1 MITITSN
8 INQVVARL
16 KAYEARIPTK
26 LKMLAERLAEYG
38 KVSIAAGFSAAAY
51 DGDSSFSVNVVETA
65 NGCSVV
71 VNGQAVAFIEFG
83 AGVRYGYGYP
93 GVRPPGIVGIGEYG
107 QGQGANLDGWY
118 FGEGI
123 HTYGNQPYAPIYYT
137 AKELRAKILT
147 IAEGVFA

>member
-8 INQVVARL
+8 INQVIARL
-16 KAYEARIPTK
+16 KAYEARIPTRLK
-26 LKMLAERLAEYG
+26 LLAERLAQYG

-51 DGDSSFSVNVVETA
+51 DGDQTFSVNVVETA
-65 NGCSVV
+65 TGCSVV

-93 GVRPPGIVGIGEYG
+93 GVRPAGIVGIGEYG
-107 QGQGANLDGWY
+107 YGQGANLDGWT

-123 HTYGNQPYAPIYYT
+123 HTYGNAPYAPIYYA

-147 IAEGVFA
+147 IAQGVFA